1 MLSKYDIEE
10 IIEALPDKNGVS
22 SNPKIYQYWLEYQ
35 KTLPRDMF
43 VGVLDDLNLETS
55 SEAPI
60 NQKIH
65 YAYTTLVANYLRK
78 TSS

>member
-65 YAYTTLVANYLRK
+65 
-78 TSS
+78 